1 MISIITPVLN
11 GRKFIEKNIRA
22 IASLDIPFE
31 HIVVDG
37 GSDDGTLEILKKY
50 EHLIIVNQKEKTGMY
65 GAIHEGFNIA
75 KGKYLSYV
83 NCDDLVE
90 KKGFEDMYKYIENHN
105 LDLVY
110 SDAIEHYIHENR
122 KVKIKGNK
130 YGKYFLTNGYMPFV
144 QPSSIYTK
152 QIYNKVGGLRY
163 DMFKIIG
170 DLDFF
175 KRIAALPE
183 SSMKYLPTTSSVFLK
198 YGDSLGD
205 RNTHIQQ
212 EELAKINT
220 KINFSKIAKSEI

>member
-90 KKGFEDMYKYIENHN
+90 KKGFEEVFYKVIYLISLVTSNFLN
-105 LDLVY
+105 LEY
-110 SDAIEHYIHENR
+110 
-122 KVKIKGNK
+122 
-130 YGKYFLTNGYMPFV
+130 
-144 QPSSIYTK
+144 YTK
-152 QIYNKVGGLRY
+152 
-163 DMFKIIG
+163 
-170 DLDFF
+170 
-175 KRIAALPE
+175 
-183 SSMKYLPTTSSVFLK
+183 
-198 YGDSLGD
+198 
-205 RNTHIQQ
+205 
-212 EELAKINT
+212 
-220 KINFSKIAKSEI
+220 KSIK